1 MRAFLALDVGD
12 ERTVRLIEEVQDKL
26 RHTDADIKLVEP
38 KNLHFTV
45 KFFGEINDIL
55 AKKII
60 NLLESIRFRPLHIA
74 YEGIGVFP
82 SPRKI
87 SVIWLGVDKSCRDD
101 LFNVA
106 NMVEDSL
113 KGLVRSER
121 RGFQPH
127 VTISRVKSGKNRDR
141 LLDVIKAYESQTFGE
156 ETITSLKLKKSDLT
170 PKGPIYSDVHTF
182 QFGVD

>member
-1 MRAFLALDVGD
+1 MRSFLALDVGD

-26 RHTDADIKLVEP
+26 RKTEADIKLVEP
-38 KNLHFTV
+38 NNLHFTV
-45 KFFGEINDIL
+45 KFFGEINEAL
-55 AKKII
+55 TTKII
-60 NLLESIRFRPLHIA
+60 NSLKSVRFRPLHIA
-74 YEGIGVFP
+74 YKGMGVFP
-82 SPRKI
+82 SPRRV
-87 SVIWLGVDKSCRDD
+87 SVIWVGVEKSCRDD

-106 NMVEDSL
+106 NTVEERL
-113 KGLVRSER
+113 KGLVRSDR

-141 LLDVIKAYESQTFGE
+141 LLDVIKEYESQAFGE
-156 ETITSLKLKKSDLT
+156 ETIMSLKLKKSDLT